1 MFISSQDP
9 QSSTGPWPF
18 LTYPRVNPTG
28 PTRCGLPKSS
38 LNRVTLHKGSM
49 TAEPW
54 SMALA
59 DVSSALGS
67 VSLFSAFSKRQ
78 LRMIAESG
86 REYKYKSG
94 FRLVEAGATGDR
106 FYLVLDGK
114 VEIRKGGRV
123 LAMLSRGQFFGELSL
138 IDEKPWAADVIAV
151 QPTHC
156 LTLSKRVFS
165 ALTRRHPELVQIIL
179 KEVVRRLRVA
189 EGHLVS

>member
-1 MFISSQDP
+1 
-9 QSSTGPWPF
+9 
-18 LTYPRVNPTG
+18 
-28 PTRCGLPKSS
+28 
-38 LNRVTLHKGSM
+38 M

-54 SMALA
+54 SMTLA

-67 VSLFSAFSKRQ
+67 VPLFSAFSRRQ

-94 FRLVEAGATGDR
+94 FKLVGTGTTGDR
-106 FYLVLDGK
+106 FYLILDGK
-114 VEIRKGGRV
+114 VEIRKGGEV
-123 LAMLSRGQFFGELSL
+123 LAVLSRGQFFGELSL

-151 QPTHC
+151 QTTHC
-156 LTLSKRVFS
+156 LTLSKRVFFT
-165 ALTRRHPELVQIIL
+165 LTRRHPELLQLIL